1 MITLHRVYIERIIG
15 LTRGNFSMKVIIM
28 IFPSVVLLPQGPVT
42 FLNGSSSHPVT
53 LVEKLGVGVTNTSC
67 PVFLLSTR
75 KG

>member
-1 MITLHRVYIERIIG
+1 
-15 LTRGNFSMKVIIM
+15 MKVIIM

-42 FLNGSSSHPVT
+42 LLKGSSSHPVT
-53 LVEKLGVGVTNTSC
+53 LAEKLGVGVTSTSC